1 MSQICF
7 GRRSNREKKDRVCCD
22 FRARVDY
29 PSSSLS
35 VQLSKPLHSFL
46 LPLPA
51 FVSPQDNA
59 PGRSAHVPPLCAAL
73 AGSVLLKV
81 VLSILWMGSR
91 DRVAV
96 SSFGSCWGREW
107 TRMINTGVTAESRPA
122 CDPSQ
127 NMWMGK
133 GNDGVALAL

>member
-1 MSQICF
+1 MYGLLTSAPKF
-7 GRRSNREKKDRVCCD
+7 PSNEPNL
-22 FRARVDY
+22 FWETEQ
-29 PSSSLS
+29 SGEGSSLS
-35 VQLSKPLHSFL
+35 AQLSKPLHSFL

-81 VLSILWMGSR
+81 VLSILRMGSR